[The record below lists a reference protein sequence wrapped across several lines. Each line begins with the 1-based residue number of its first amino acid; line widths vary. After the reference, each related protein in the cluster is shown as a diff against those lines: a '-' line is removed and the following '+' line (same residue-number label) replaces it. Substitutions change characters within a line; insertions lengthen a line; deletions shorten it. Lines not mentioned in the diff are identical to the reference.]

1 MSKHTVT
8 RILPEAFKRLA
19 AIKCKYPGVKH
30 TALIGEVLKEST
42 DLTPFDNIK
51 GVVEGSKAIRITT
64 DQLEILKAQAKVAGC
79 SMTQVLSE
87 KIHQLANKLGG
98 VNV

>member
-19 AIKCKYPGVKH
+19 EIKHQYPGMKH
-30 TALIGEVLKEST
+30 TALVGEILKEPVT
-42 DLTPFDNIK
+42 LTPFDNIK

-79 SMTQVLSE
+79 SMTQVMSE
-87 KIHQLANKLGG
+87 KVHQLANKLGF
-98 VNV
+98 

>member
-8 RILPEAFKRLA
+8 RILPEAFKRLTE
-19 AIKCKYPGVKH
+19 IKRRYQNVKH
-30 TALIGEVLKEST
+30 TALVGEILKEPVT
-42 DLTPFDNIK
+42 LTPFDNIK

-79 SMTQVLSE
+79 SMIQVLSE
-87 KIHQLANKLGG
+87 KVYQLANKLG
-98 VNV
+98 V

>member
-19 AIKCKYPGVKH
+19 EIKHRYQNVKH
-30 TALIGEVLKEST
+30 TALVGEILKEPVT
-42 DLTPFDNIK
+42 LTPFDNIK

-79 SMTQVLSE
+79 SMIQVLSE
-87 KIHQLANKLGG
+87 KVYQLANKLG
-98 VNV
+98 V